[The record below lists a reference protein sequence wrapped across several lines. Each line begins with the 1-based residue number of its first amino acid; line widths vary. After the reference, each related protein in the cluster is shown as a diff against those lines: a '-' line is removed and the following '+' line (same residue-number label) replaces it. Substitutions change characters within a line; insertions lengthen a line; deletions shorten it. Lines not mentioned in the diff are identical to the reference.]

1 MKKQSKLILITI
13 LAVSL
18 TACSQAPV
26 ISSSSANTVQAST
39 SASVSFVYPFE
50 SIAAEVAN
58 LSIKSD
64 LNDLIDLRYITK
76 RNVWDDEFLAY
87 YKDGLQINVF
97 FKPNISTY
105 LIFESVF
112 YFSRLIGLLPNNVRK
127 NIKTIEIFNSLNP
140 SSISFNNSKLFISLR
155 DLDISDKIFTPAN
168 FLEFLLTDY
177 FKKLNSSEIAEYKE
191 IITNSNFYIS
201 KKSSIT
207 DLSDFNESYLFYLL
221 NYYDNTDSSKL
232 SNYSPD
238 MKSRFEF
245 FEKIG
250 IVKNEYKAENIAN
263 IINNMVIDETP
274 TRVSTWDYPDFNYS
288 DDISALT
295 KLEYVG
301 IDKRLTEFEYRGN
314 YFFKNEIRDNY
325 IFVAHYDTV
334 NIEYIFDLG
343 FTFEQAEQLALRF
356 AKEIGYLP
364 TFLRSEMKA
373 HLFFNTTPN
382 SNSSGSRNKPGEL
395 FYGIN
400 LNDPYSNYPLSVLM
414 HKAAHI
420 TFDSSNEKYFRDKEW
435 QDAIANDKFS
445 ISYYAKD
452 YPQTEDLASTLDS
465 YLIYRYKP
473 KKLSEDFRNFLRRTM
488 YNRYII
494 LDKFDFYRNNN

>member
-127 NIKTIEIFNSLNP
+127 NINTIEIFNSLNP

-221 NYYDNTDSSKL
+221 NYYDNTDSSIGNK
-232 SNYSPD
+232 YIV
-238 MKSRFEF
+238 EF
-245 FEKIG
+245 I
-250 IVKNEYKAENIAN
+250 NSDDN
-263 IINNMVIDETP
+263 IINVGNKE
-274 TRVSTWDYPDFNYS
+274 
-288 DDISALT
+288 
-295 KLEYVG
+295 LEV
-301 IDKRLTEFEYRGN
+301 E
-314 YFFKNEIRDNY
+314 
-325 IFVAHYDTV
+325 
-334 NIEYIFDLG
+334 
-343 FTFEQAEQLALRF
+343 
-356 AKEIGYLP
+356 
-364 TFLRSEMKA
+364 
-373 HLFFNTTPN
+373 
-382 SNSSGSRNKPGEL
+382 
-395 FYGIN
+395 
-400 LNDPYSNYPLSVLM
+400 
-414 HKAAHI
+414 
-420 TFDSSNEKYFRDKEW
+420 
-435 QDAIANDKFS
+435 
-445 ISYYAKD
+445 
-452 YPQTEDLASTLDS
+452 
-465 YLIYRYKP
+465 
-473 KKLSEDFRNFLRRTM
+473 NF
-488 YNRYII
+488 
-494 LDKFDFYRNNN
+494 

>member
-1 MKKQSKLILITI
+1 MKKQSKLILITV

-18 TACSQAPV
+18 IACSQTPV

-58 LSIKSD
+58 LSIKNE

-87 YKDGLQINVF
+87 YKDGLEINVF
-97 FKPNISTY
+97 FKPNIETY
-105 LIFESVF
+105 LIFESAF

-155 DLDISDKIFTPAN
+155 DLDINDKIFTPAN

-177 FKKLNSSEIAEYKE
+177 FKKLNSSETAEYKE

-201 KKSSIT
+201 KKSSTT
-207 DLSDFNESYLFYLL
+207 DSSDFIESYLFYLL
-221 NYYDNTDSSKL
+221 GYYDSTNSSKL

-238 MKSRFEF
+238 MKSRIEF

-250 IVKNEYKAENIAN
+250 IVKSEYKSENINN
-263 IINNMVIDETP
+263 IITNMVIDETP
-274 TRVSTWDYPDFNYS
+274 TRVSIWDYPDLNNI

-295 KLEYVG
+295 KLEFIG
-301 IDKRLTEFEYRGN
+301 IEKRLTELEVRGEYI
-314 YFFKNEIRDNY
+314 FKSEFRENY
-325 IFVAHYDTV
+325 IFIANYEPEIK
-334 NIEYIFDLG
+334 IEYQFDLS
-343 FTFEQAEQLALRF
+343 FTFEQA
-356 AKEIGYLP
+356 KEIVEIFSEKTGFIPL
-364 TFLRSEMKA
+364 FLRTEMKRNI
-373 HLFFNTTPN
+373 FFNTTPRAFGLAIPGT
-382 SNSSGSRNKPGEL
+382 SS
-395 FYGIN
+395 YGIN
-400 LNDPYSNYPLSVLM
+400 LNDPYYNNPGLLALLL
-414 HKAAHI
+414 HEATHI
-420 TFDSSNEKYFRDKEW
+420 TFDHTNEKYLQKNEW
-435 QDAIANDKFS
+435 QDAIAKDKFF
-445 ISYYAKD
+445 ISYYGKD
-452 YPQTEDLASTLDS
+452 NPHNEDLAVTLDA

-473 KKLSEDFRNFLRRTM
+473 EKLSKDFRDFLRRTM
-488 YNRYII
+488 YSRFII
-494 LDKFDFYRNNN
+494 LDNFDFYSKNN